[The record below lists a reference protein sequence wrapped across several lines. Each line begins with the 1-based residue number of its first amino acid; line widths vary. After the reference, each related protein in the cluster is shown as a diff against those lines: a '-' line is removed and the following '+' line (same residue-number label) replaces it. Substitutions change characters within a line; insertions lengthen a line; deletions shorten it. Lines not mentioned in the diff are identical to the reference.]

1 MFTPFMVVNWLV
13 NGLYLR
19 CLTSS
24 LFVRSKDKNI
34 EGGAF

>member
-1 MFTPFMVVNWLV
+1 MFAPFMVVNRLV

-19 CLTSS
+19 CQTS
-24 LFVRSKDKNI
+24 LFERLKDKNI